1 MLDFLRRRLVAP
13 VVGLLMQGIGPRA
26 IALSI
31 AIGLIVGVFPVL
43 GTTTVLCTAAALVL
57 RLNLIAIH
65 AVHYAATPLQIL
77 LIIPFVRVG
86 EHLTGA
92 QAQPLSISEGLAL
105 IDQGVGS
112 AVVALWDAIVH
123 AVVGW
128 LAIGP
133 LALALV
139 YVACVKVLERVSR
152 LSPQR
157 QAALLQAGTNEVPP

>member
-1 MLDFLRRRLVAP
+1 MPHFLRRRIVDPIA
-13 VVGLLMQGIGPRA
+13 GLLMQGISPRA
-26 IALSI
+26 IALAVS
-31 AIGLIVGVFPVL
+31 IGLVVGVFPVL
-43 GTTTVLCTAAALVL
+43 GTTTVLVTLAAFAL

-92 QAQPLSISEGLAL
+92 EAQPLSVSEGLAL
-105 IDQGVGS
+105 IEQGVG
-112 AVVALWDAIVH
+112 AAIVALWEAIVH

-133 LALALV
+133 LALALI
-139 YVACVKVLERVSR
+139 YLMSVKVLERVR
-152 LSPQR
+152 P
-157 QAALLQAGTNEVPP
+157 AGGPA

>member
-1 MLDFLRRRLVAP
+1 MPDFLRRRLVAP
-13 VVGLLMQGIGPRA
+13 IVGLLLQGISPKP

-43 GTTTVLCTAAALVL
+43 GTTTVLCTLAAVAL

-65 AVHYAATPLQIL
+65 AVHYAATPLQVL

-92 QAQPLSISEGLAL
+92 DAQPLSVSEGLAL
-105 IDQGVGS
+105 IERGLWPAID
-112 AVVALWDAIVH
+112 ALWDAIVH
-123 AVVGW
+123 AVIGW

-133 LALALV
+133 VAIALV
-139 YVACVKVLERVSR
+139 YIAGVKVLERVRDASVKR
-152 LSPQR
+152 K
-157 QAALLQAGTNEVPP
+157 AALVQPGTNER

>member
-1 MLDFLRRRLVAP
+1 MLDFLRRRVVAP
-13 VVGLLMQGIGPRA
+13 IVGLLMQGISPKA

-43 GTTTVLCTAAALVL
+43 GTTTVLCTIAALCL

-92 QAQPLSISEGLAL
+92 RVQPLSISEGLAL
-105 IDQGVGS
+105 MEQGVGT
-112 AVVALWDAIVH
+112 AIVALWDAIVH

-139 YVACVKVLERVSR
+139 YIVSVKVFERFSR

-157 QAALLQAGTNEVPP
+157 QADLLRPTTNETQP